1 MSDNNTGGIAFE
13 KESDG
18 PPCSVCGGTGKP
30 GPNMVKCICMGEG
43 TAKAELKNLR
53 DLAEAMRETFRELQ
67 ARLCMWGYNVTKP
80 SELTPALDKLYE
92 RCTDAEDEYVK
103 LKRERVR

>member
-1 MSDNNTGGIAFE
+1 MSIENITE
-13 KESDG
+13 

-30 GPNMVKCICMGEG
+30 GAGMVKCICLGEG

-53 DLAEAMRETFRELQ
+53 DLAEAMRATFQEMQ
-67 ARLCMWGYNVTKP
+67 VRLTMWGYKVTKP
-80 SELTPALDKLYE
+80 SELLPAIEKLYE

-103 LKRERVR
+103 LKRQRVK